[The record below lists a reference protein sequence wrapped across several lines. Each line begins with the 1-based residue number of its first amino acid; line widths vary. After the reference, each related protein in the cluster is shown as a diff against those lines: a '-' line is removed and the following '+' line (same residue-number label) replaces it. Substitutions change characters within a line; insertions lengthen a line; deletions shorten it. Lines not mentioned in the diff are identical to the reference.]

1 MTKKRQTRVGNVEV
15 TPVTAEEHRR
25 IDRRIKKRY
34 DRLRKRYKEIR
45 GKKVDWIDHHYCEG
59 FLYVGIRFTDGT
71 YFSLEFS
78 PSIVTERIEFSDM
91 SSGDDVIIREY
102 YRRRDDGRVAGKA
115 RRFGLRTSER
125 PG

>member
-1 MTKKRQTRVGNVEV
+1 MTKKRQNPSGNVEV

-25 IDRRIKKRY
+25 IDRPSKAIRQTPQKVQG
-34 DRLRKRYKEIR
+34 IR

-78 PSIVTERIEFSDM
+78 PSIVTEKL
-91 SSGDDVIIREY
+91 SS
-102 YRRRDDGRVAGKA
+102 
-115 RRFGLRTSER
+115 RT
-125 PG
+125 

>member
-1 MTKKRQTRVGNVEV
+1 MSFVLLQAGQREQHDDEETADPSGHVEV

-25 IDRRIKKRY
+25 IDRRSRS
-34 DRLRKRYKEIR
+34 DTTDSQRYKEIR

-91 SSGDDVIIREY
+91 SSGDDVIIASTTGGEMTGEWR
-102 YRRRDDGRVAGKA
+102 
-115 RRFGLRTSER
+115 
-125 PG
+125 